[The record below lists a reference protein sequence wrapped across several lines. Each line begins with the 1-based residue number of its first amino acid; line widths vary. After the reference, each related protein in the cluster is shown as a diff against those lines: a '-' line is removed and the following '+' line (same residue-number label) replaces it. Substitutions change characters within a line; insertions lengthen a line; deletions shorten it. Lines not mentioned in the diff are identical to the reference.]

1 MLFDDIIDDLLIR
14 FHCDAS
20 RSDTDYKGHV
30 LSNGTFAKIL
40 SPALRVGWIEAG
52 DRLIKHFHDR

>member
-1 MLFDDIIDDLLIR
+1 MWS
-14 FHCDAS
+14 C
-20 RSDTDYKGHV
+20 RSDPDYKGHV

-52 DRLIKHFHDR
+52 DRLIKIFHDRCVTAFLTRT